1 MLRLTRYKRKIL
13 HLSKPIKMRAD
24 AARNRERLIAT
35 AKARFAAGDTDVKF
49 DVLARESSV
58 GIGTLYRHFP
68 TRHALVEAVYEAEMD
83 ALDGEADALF
93 LRHRPLQAMRMWMDR
108 YAAFVT
114 TKHAMM
120 DALRAAVMA
129 NGRPEPQT
137 RSRIHAQMA
146 RFVVAGIQDRTIRE
160 DASPENIS
168 LAMAGMV
175 LAATTFQ
182 APERLHAMLDI
193 LIDGIERRPSEAEPA
208 SVEDAV
214 RTAIEE
220 TS

>member
-1 MLRLTRYKRKIL
+1 M
-13 HLSKPIKMRAD
+13 SKPIKMRAD
-24 AARNRERLIAT
+24 AARNRERLIT
-35 AKARFAAGDTDVKF
+35 IAKARFAAGDTDVKY
-49 DVLARESSV
+49 DVLARESGV

-83 ALDGEADALF
+83 ALDSEADALF
-93 LRHRPLQAMRMWMDR
+93 LRHQPLQAMRMWMDR

-137 RSRIHAQMA
+137 RSRIHAQIA
-146 RFVVAGIQDRTIRE
+146 RFVDAGVQGRTIRE
-160 DASPENIS
+160 DADSENIS
-168 LAMAGMV
+168 LAMAGIV

-182 APERLHAMLDI
+182 APERLHAMLDV

-208 SVEDAV
+208 PAEDAE
-214 RTAIEE
+214 RSAIEQRF
-220 TS
+220 